1 MTNLEQITF
10 RHMDPSPAVAQRV
23 AIHVAK
29 LRQHF
34 PQLSSCRVV
43 IEAPHHHRQRGPAFH
58 VQLDLRLPG
67 AEIVV
72 KHEPNERQLLAE
84 SAAASVH
91 KSTEVDSAHK
101 DAYIALHDAFDI
113 AHRRLE
119 DHVRRDRQSS
129 LRESASDK
137 PGAD

>member
-1 MTNLEQITF
+1 
-10 RHMDPSPAVAQRV
+10 
-23 AIHVAK
+23 
-29 LRQHF
+29 
-34 PQLSSCRVV
+34 
-43 IEAPHHHRQRGPAFH
+43 

-91 KSTEVDSAHK
+91 KSTEVDSTHK

-119 DHVRRDRQSS
+119 DHVRRERQSS